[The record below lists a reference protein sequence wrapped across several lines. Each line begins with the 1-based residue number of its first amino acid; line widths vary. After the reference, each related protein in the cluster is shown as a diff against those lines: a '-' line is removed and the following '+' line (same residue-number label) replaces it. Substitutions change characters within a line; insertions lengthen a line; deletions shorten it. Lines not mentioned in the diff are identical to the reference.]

1 MNKYSYN
8 VNKNTIEKYGQFFA
22 YVNVIDVNR
31 IVKLLNEQD
40 KQIAELKNNYKIIN
54 TYKSYEKKYKKRIKE
69 LKKENE
75 KLKQRIEEETDR
87 VIKLEQ
93 YVYTKLC
100 PKSEYYDEK
109 VLSEIINTILGDL
122 E

>member
-1 MNKYSYN
+1 MTITGYNILELCLKYP
-8 VNKNTIEKYGQFFA
+8 E
-22 YVNVIDVNR
+22 
-31 IVKLLNEQD
+31 IVDLLNQKE
-40 KQIAELKNNYKIIN
+40 EEVN
-54 TYKSYEKKYKKRIKE
+54 E

-75 KLKQRIEEETDR
+75 KLKQKIKEETDR

-100 PKSEYYDEK
+100 PKSEHYDEK
-109 VLSEIINTILGDL
+109 VLSEIINTILGDV